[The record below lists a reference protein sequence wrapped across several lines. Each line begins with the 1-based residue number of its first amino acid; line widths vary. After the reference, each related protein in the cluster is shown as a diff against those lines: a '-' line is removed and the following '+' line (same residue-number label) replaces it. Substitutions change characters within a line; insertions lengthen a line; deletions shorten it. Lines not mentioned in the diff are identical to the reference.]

1 MLLKKLTGF
10 VVVLFMLVSCGMAQ
24 KQGVEIFATI
34 KTDSLLDANNNLTPA
49 GNLMI
54 EKIAATMNLDSN
66 SCLHIKQS
74 CIHES
79 DTVCFAKLKTL
90 VNALVMRVPAEHISV
105 YVTEPV
111 HLNCEDCF
119 EFYLTECPKTS
130 SGNGSHIKIIKAD
143 TDIVDTP
150 TVLTTIDNID
160 TVGIK
165 ILTLLS
171 ENRRIARCCKDT
183 LMVLN
188 NPYRIVY
195 FIDTTEVH
203 GINKNYYG
211 DNFCIITQE
220 KDLPMYNRYQVLL
233 VSYFRHGNYFAD
245 VSLMNRVRKKIIAVD
260 CELKGDGA
268 GNWKVHRIK
277 IKKGKPRK

>member
-1 MLLKKLTGF
+1 MLRKKLTV

-24 KQGVEIFATI
+24 KQGVETFSI
-34 KTDSLLDANNNLTPA
+34 KIDSLYDDNNQLNAA
-49 GNLMI
+49 GNALV
-54 EKIAATMNLDSN
+54 EKIAAKMNSFFS
-66 SCLHIKQS
+66 SCLNINHS

-79 DTVCFAKLKTL
+79 DTICYQKLKTF
-90 VNALVMRVPAEHISV
+90 VNAIIVKVPASQFFGPAS
-105 YVTEPV
+105 EPA
-111 HLNCEDCF
+111 HMSCEDCF
-119 EFYLTECPKTS
+119 EFIISECPEIS
-130 SGNGSHIKIIKAD
+130 YDGNSPIIIIRDDEDATYSPPVIIKESE
-143 TDIVDTP
+143 
-150 TVLTTIDNID
+150 D

-165 ILTLLS
+165 ILDVLS
-171 ENRRIARCCKDT
+171 KNRKIARLYKDT
-183 LMVLN
+183 VMVKN
-188 NPYRIVY
+188 NPYHIVY
-195 FIDTTEVH
+195 FIDTSEVH

-245 VSLMNRVRKKIIAVD
+245 VSLLNRVRKKIIAVD

-268 GNWKVHRIK
+268 GNWKVRRIK

>member
-1 MLLKKLTGF
+1 MF
-10 VVVLFMLVSCGMAQ
+10 ILVSCGMAQ
-24 KQGVEIFATI
+24 KQGVETFATI
-34 KTDSLLDANNNLTPA
+34 KTDSLFDANNNLTPA

-79 DTVCFAKLKTL
+79 DTVCYEKLKTL
-90 VNALVMRVPAEHISV
+90 VNALAIRVPAEHISV
-105 YVTEPV
+105 NVTEPV

-130 SGNGSHIKIIKAD
+130 SGNGSHITIIKAD
-143 TDIVDTP
+143 TDIVNTP
-150 TVLTTIDNID
+150 PVLNTIDNID

-165 ILTLLS
+165 ILKLLS

-183 LMVLN
+183 LLVLN
-188 NPYRIVY
+188 NPYCIVY

-203 GINKNYYG
+203 GINKNYSG

-220 KDLPMYNRYQVLL
+220 KDLPMYNRYQVFL

-245 VSLMNRVRKKIIAVD
+245 VSLLNRVRKKITAVD
-260 CELKGDGA
+260 CELKGDGS

-277 IKKGKPRK
+277 IKKGKPIK